1 MKILMTKRQNITFLR
16 VLVSLGVIALI
27 IFVIYLFDGHEF
39 EKIAAFILSGMS
51 VGGTFIDL
59 VFVRIKYPRPYARVL
74 RETELRNIR
83 GGEEMHP
90 GKGDSNLP
98 ERDALLQKPAGR
110 AGHLPSHRRG
120 WEEIL

>member
-27 IFVIYLFDGHEF
+27 NFVIYLFDGHEF
-39 EKIAAFILSGMS
+39 EEIAAFILSGMS

-74 RETELRNIR
+74 GETELRNIR

-90 GKGDSNLP
+90 G
-98 ERDALLQKPAGR
+98 
-110 AGHLPSHRRG
+110 RG
-120 WEEIL
+120 W